1 MAPNPSRKLEIP
13 GPSIQ
18 DMGVSESSRLEVRW
32 IVPGSA
38 PPLTAKWFARFPS
51 TTEEREDL
59 YLVMP
64 RLPNLAVKIRG
75 GQALDVKE
83 FRGTRGVLELTGFG
97 QGRLESWRKWSFPFG
112 ETGPSREE
120 PSGWRRVTKQR
131 RLTAFLPDEDTF
143 VPVLP
148 VPAALPICSVE
159 LSEVAVDDAQWWT
172 LAFESNGPEDRLQET
187 IEATA
192 RRIGEPPAPADLQ
205 FDLTLSGPYSEWL
218 TKLDR
223 RRRTDRLWQQAGRR
237 YDEA

>member
-1 MAPNPSRKLEIP
+1 VGQYGGWSALTHILFHFSNNSLVSPFFDIRSHSTSRALVQRDRREVSSDAYPSSYNQGQAYGITVAPNPSRKLEIP

-112 ETGPSREE
+112 ETGPSREN
-120 PSGWRRVTKQR
+120 P
-131 RLTAFLPDEDTF
+131 
-143 VPVLP
+143 
-148 VPAALPICSVE
+148 
-159 LSEVAVDDAQWWT
+159 
-172 LAFESNGPEDRLQET
+172 LAGAE
-187 IEATA
+187 
-192 RRIGEPPAPADLQ
+192 
-205 FDLTLSGPYSEWL
+205 
-218 TKLDR
+218 
-223 RRRTDRLWQQAGRR
+223 
-237 YDEA
+237 